1 MNILKNHILKKINNN
16 MLPMLLVV
24 FTVTLIVFSSSNL
37 VAAKSGIVLWATS
50 IVPSVFPFFVAT
62 ELISNTQIPYLLGK
76 IFTPF
81 MNPLF
86 NINGEG
92 SFALIFGIICGYPM
106 GAKITCN
113 LRKQNVL
120 KRDECE
126 RLLSF
131 TNNSGPM
138 FILGTVGIMMYG
150 NSLIGFLLLIS
161 HILSCL
167 TVGLLFRF
175 WKKNK
180 KNNDRTNIKINQSL
194 NFNGIHLS
202 NLGELLSKSISSSI
216 SSIMMVG
223 GFVVLFSVIISIF
236 KTSRL
241 LNILTFIISPS
252 LRVINIPS
260 SFVAPLITGFLEIT
274 NGISLISSVPIKA
287 ISVNIILTS
296 FLLGIGGLS
305 VFLQVSS
312 IVSKTDISIKPYIY
326 GKLLQGLI
334 SALYT
339 FLFMQVFSFFNFN
352 L

>member
-223 GFVVLFSVIISIF
+223 GFVVLFSVIIS
-236 KTSRL
+236 
-241 LNILTFIISPS
+241 PS

-296 FLLGIGGLS
+296 FLLGTGGLS

>member
-1 MNILKNHILKKINNN
+1 MTVLKNQILKKIKNN
-16 MLPMLLVV
+16 MLPILLIF
-24 FTVTLIVFSSSNL
+24 FTIALIVFSSSNL
-37 VAAKSGIVLWATS
+37 VAAKSGIVLWAAS
-50 IVPSVFPFFVAT
+50 IVPSIFPFFVAT

-76 IFTPF
+76 LFTPF
-81 MNPLF
+81 MKPLF

-113 LRKQNVL
+113 LRKQNIL
-120 KRDECE
+120 KKDECE

-138 FILGTVGIMMYG
+138 FILGTVGIMMYR

-180 KNNDRTNIKINQSL
+180 KTADSTNVKQSINY
-194 NFNGIHLS
+194 NGIYLS
-202 NLGELLSKSISSSI
+202 NLGEVLSKSISSSI

-223 GFVVLFSVIISIF
+223 GFVVLFSVIISIL

-252 LRVINIPS
+252 LRIINIPS
-260 SFVAPLITGFLEIT
+260 SFIAPLITGFLEIT

-339 FLFMQVFSFFNFN
+339 FLFMRFFPTFN
-352 L
+352 LNL